1 MKTFRNPADVHPPQG
16 NYTHQVEIRGPE
28 RVVVLS
34 GQVGARP
41 DGSIPDDPLEQ
52 LDLVLENIGRNLA
65 AAGMEFGDVFKITS
79 FLVGEFDLA
88 GFRARMRER
97 FGEHKP
103 CSTLLRV
110 AGLASPAYQVE
121 IEVWASQEIERG

>member
-1 MKTFRNPADVHPPQG
+1 MKTFRNPADVHAPQG
-16 NYTHQVEIRGPE
+16 NYTHQVEIWGPE

-52 LDLVLENIGRNLA
+52 LDQLMENIGRNLS
-65 AAGMEFGDVFKITS
+65 AAGMAFGDVFKITS
-79 FLVGEFDLA
+79 FLVGDFDLA
-88 GFRARMRER
+88 GFRARLLQR
-97 FGEHKP
+97 FGDHKP

-110 AGLASPAYQVE
+110 AGLASPVYRVE
-121 IEVWASQEIERG
+121 IEVWASKEIERG